1 MPRIATLS
9 THVSCWHIRL
19 YVIVHSNMP
28 RVPNR
33 AGAMPLSIII
43 ASPIRN
49 PRRWNTSTRIS
60 HAALQCSMSSYI
72 FSLTSEPKA
81 AVAPCALQISVS
93 IWSIRRSRYLTFH
106 LRVYNC
112 IFCSAVNMYRLRQ
125 QFTNRFTFQQNSRFS
140 TNSSSS
146 PRPPSHTPECALS
159 TRCSI
164 ILHLPCMLR
173 ERERRSTAA
182 RHR

>member
-106 LRVYNC
+106 LQVYNC
-112 IFCSAVNMYRLRQ
+112 ILCSAVNMYRRDKKSP
-125 QFTNRFTFQQNSRFS
+125 TASPSSRIVDLAQ
-140 TNSSSS
+140 TQVQAPGHPLTHRNAPS
-146 PRPPSHTPECALS
+146 PL
-159 TRCSI
+159 
-164 ILHLPCMLR
+164 
-173 ERERRSTAA
+173 AA
-182 RHR
+182 Q